1 MEPARWS
8 PPIPSGSAALT
19 AWRELDRRTRRELLR
34 ATGPHPDPVVA
45 CVAVGYARTM
55 LESRSRFVVRR
66 MARALLIVVV
76 AVIALALAL
85 ALPNGSAVAGF
96 VPVVVV
102 LAGTVWLSVGG
113 IRFRLRLIRM
123 ENANAPALLAGETP
137 MPVPQAASGTPL
149 SVAYDRGVVLRQYAV
164 QLAMLLAVAALG
176 WLLQQQVLRSAWPLL
191 VAAAFLAVWL
201 VLVVYYLFR
210 WVLSGRTV
218 LVVDRGGL
226 RFASGLDVPWAGITE
241 IRIHPF
247 RGTNRPTPRFFV
259 IAFVSADPRATIA
272 RMRGLRRW
280 NASRAL
286 EYYGSPI
293 VLPCRGLNRT
303 IEEIVAAATSF
314 HPIPVRR
321 FGA

>member
-1 MEPARWS
+1 MRWS
-8 PPIPSGSAALT
+8 PPIPSGAAALT

-66 MARALLIVVV
+66 MARALLIVGV
-76 AVIALALAL
+76 AVVVGAFAL
-85 ALPNGSAVAGF
+85 ALPNGSALAAF

-102 LAGTVWLSVGG
+102 LAGTLWLSVGG

-137 MPVPQAASGTPL
+137 MPVPPPAAGTPL
-149 SVAYDRGVVLRQYAV
+149 SVAYDRGVVLRQYGV
-164 QLAMLLAVAALG
+164 QLAAMLALAALV
-176 WLLQQQVLRSAWPLL
+176 WLLQQRVLSAAWL
-191 VAAAFLAVWL
+191 VLIPAAFLAFWL
-201 VLVVYYLFR
+201 VLVAYYLFR
-210 WVLSGRTV
+210 WVLPGRTV

-226 RFASGLDVPWAGITE
+226 RFASGLRVPWSGITE

-272 RMRGLRRW
+272 RLRGLRRW
-280 NASRAL
+280 NANRAL
-286 EYYGSPI
+286 EYYGSPV
-293 VLPCRGLNRT
+293 VLPCRGLNHT

-314 HPIPVRR
+314 HPVPVRR